1 MTNNAIFSGENYFT
15 HLDALTNKDWMY
27 RLASMFPNGG
37 ITNMSRVMQ
46 LEVISQ
52 LPKDEHKEQIRSVV
66 EEMNREKTAYL
77 ANKHR
82 EELQSSVE
90 ASYEPQRVQ
99 VNEIKAFL

>member
-1 MTNNAIFSGENYFT
+1 MTNNVIFSGENYFT

-27 RLASMFPNGG
+27 RLASMCPNGG

-52 LPKDEHKEQIRSVV
+52 LPKEEHKDQIRNIVA
-66 EEMNREKTAYL
+66 EMNREKSAYL

-82 EELQSSVE
+82 EEIQSSVE
-90 ASYEPQRVQ
+90 ASYEPEQVR